1 MTSKDLSIIIVD
13 DLQFSRIVVKTA
25 LKKAGYNGVRMADS
39 ATEALAM
46 IEQKPADVV
55 LADWMM
61 PEMDGLELTQEI
73 RQRDEEKGTYTAIIL
88 FTAHDGVEYL
98 VKAFDHGVDDY
109 LNKPPNPQELA
120 ARVNAAARVAALQ
133 NDLLETSRQLQQTIK
148 NLEKMAL
155 VDELTGAGNQTF
167 LLKNLKSH
175 LLEASTRHGGVCL
188 AIIELRELEAIRAA
202 HGEFIANEILV
213 SQHRRLR
220 RAIRPTDTVARL
232 DNDNFGI
239 IMHHTKTKNYKPSA
253 IERILTMI
261 NNRAYKT
268 TAGNLAITG
277 SIGVHYY
284 RGDEAIISADELLKR
299 AEYKL
304 DQARNDASSKIAY

>member
-1 MTSKDLSIIIVD
+1 MSNTDLSIIIVD

-61 PEMDGLELTQEI
+61 PEMDGLELTQLI

-109 LNKPPNPQELA
+109 LCKPPNPKELA

-133 NDLLETSRQLQQTIK
+133 NDLLETSRQLQQTIL

-155 VDELTGAGNQTF
+155 VDEVTNAGNQTF
-167 LLKNLKSH
+167 LIKNLKSH
-175 LLEASTRHGGVCL
+175 LLEASTRRGGVCL
-188 AIIELRELEAIRAA
+188 AIIELRELEDIKAQ
-202 HGEFIANEILV
+202 HGEFIFNEILI

-220 RAIRPTDTVARL
+220 RAVRPTDTIARL
-232 DNDNFGI
+232 NNDNFAI
-239 IMHHTKTKNYKPSA
+239 IMHHTKSKNYKPSA
-253 IERILTMI
+253 IERILTMV

-268 TAGNLAITG
+268 TAGNLTLSG
-277 SIGVHYY
+277 CIGVHYY
-284 RGDEAIISADELLKR
+284 RGDEAIISADEMIVQAANR
-299 AEYKL
+299 L
-304 DQARNDASSKIAY
+304 DEARDDTEMNISY